1 MYTERQ
7 MMVMFAYGFMVTR
20 EGFNDECPYEHLSP
34 NSLFCYDW
42 RSTTVGERVDE
53 LLENPE
59 VWKLCMEAMK
69 RFE

>member
-20 EGFNDECPYEHLSP
+20 EGFNDECLFDHMAP
-34 NSLFCYDW
+34 NTLDEDLW
-42 RSTTVGERVDE
+42 DTTVGERVDE